1 MLAGDEA
8 CGACG
13 ADRILK
19 REVQVRDL
27 VGLNKARRW
36 ILWIGIW
43 YMVSGLLMIAV
54 VGHQMTGAGKV
65 ALLGIHASL
74 LLIHLGLYVWAA
86 RAPLAA
92 AVVALLLFLVL
103 QLGNAV
109 FDPSTLAKGIA
120 IKILFLAVLV
130 KAIRAGAEIQRQW
143 SGNSGPSNG

>member
-1 MLAGDEA
+1 
-8 CGACG
+8 
-13 ADRILK
+13 
-19 REVQVRDL
+19 
-27 VGLNKARRW
+27 
-36 ILWIGIW
+36 
-43 YMVSGLLMIAV
+43 
-54 VGHQMTGAGKV
+54 
-65 ALLGIHASL
+65 
-74 LLIHLGLYVWAA
+74 VWAA